1 LKQLLYLTL
10 VVSLVPIQATVLSH
24 VSVGGIRPDLCLVAA
39 SLVGFFTGVR
49 EGLLLGL
56 AMGFVQDL
64 FSAGELW
71 LNLVTKGSVGFLSG
85 VAGRYVANATTITA
99 LAGILGLS
107 LVSGTVFLLTVG
119 PGGLRDASFA
129 VRAVLL
135 PQAMW
140 DAALGA
146 GLYWLLARRVRR
158 AQAILEGPTGLGSLM
173 R

>member
-1 LKQLLYLTL
+1 MKQVLYLTL
-10 VVSLVPIQATVLSH
+10 VFGLVPIQTTVLAH
-24 VSVGGIRPDLCLVAA
+24 ASVGGIRPDLCLVAA
-39 SLVGFFTGVR
+39 SLVGLFTGEL

-71 LNLVTKGSVGFLSG
+71 LNLVTKGSVGFLAG

-99 LAGILGLS
+99 LAAILGLS
-107 LVSGTVFLLTVG
+107 FLSGTVFLFTVG

-146 GLYWLLARRVRR
+146 GLYWLLAKRFRRE
-158 AQAILEGPTGLGSLM
+158 QAILEGSSGLGSLM

>member
-1 LKQLLYLTL
+1 MKQVLYLTL
-10 VVSLVPIQATVLSH
+10 VFGLVPIQTTVLAHASI
-24 VSVGGIRPDLCLVAA
+24 GGIRPDLCLVAA
-39 SLVGFFTGVR
+39 SLVGLFTGGL

-71 LNLVTKGSVGFLSG
+71 LNLVTKGSVGFLAG
-85 VAGRYVANATTITA
+85 VASRYVANATTITVLVA
-99 LAGILGLS
+99 ILGLS
-107 LVSGTVFLLTVG
+107 LLSGTVFLLTVG
-119 PGGLRDASFA
+119 PGGLGDASFA

-140 DAALGA
+140 DAALG
-146 GLYWLLARRVRR
+146 GGMYWLLAKRFRRE
-158 AQAILEGPTGLGSLM
+158 QAILEGSAGLGSLM

>member
-1 LKQLLYLTL
+1 MKQLVYLIL
-10 VVSLVPIQATVLSH
+10 VFGLVAIQATVLSH

-39 SLVGFFTGVR
+39 SLVGFFIGMR
-49 EGLLLGL
+49 EGLLVGL

-71 LNLVTKGSVGFLSG
+71 LNLVTKASAGFLG
-85 VAGRYVANATTITA
+85 GAAGRYVANATTITA

-107 LVSGTVFLLTVG
+107 LLSGTVFLLTVG
-119 PGGLRDASFA
+119 PAGFRDASFA
-129 VRAVLL
+129 VRTVLL

-146 GLYWLLARRVRR
+146 GLYWLLAKRVRR
-158 AQAILEGPTGLGSLM
+158 QRAILEGPTGLGSLM

>member
-1 LKQLLYLTL
+1 MKQLLYLTL
-10 VVSLVPIQATVLSH
+10 VFGLVPIQSTVLSH

-39 SLVGFFTGVR
+39 SLVGFFIGVR

-71 LNLVTKGSVGFLSG
+71 LNLMTKGSAGFLAG
-85 VAGRYVANATTITA
+85 MAGRYVANATTFTA

-140 DAALGA
+140 DATLGA
-146 GLYWLLARRVRR
+146 GLYWLLARRFRR